1 VSVAR
6 AGRSWGLLV
15 VSLVIA
21 GVAFWLT
28 KTYLSS
34 QENKLRQQLLD
45 QQGAYANVVVASKD
59 IIPGD
64 VISLENMAVA
74 QVPIS
79 NLSSSAVMPE
89 QFGGFEGQVVRNYM
103 STGEPLL
110 NHFVAG
116 IGIER
121 FSDLLDD
128 GERAVTL
135 EIDDINS
142 VSGMLLPGDFV
153 DIMMLLEEESDT
165 QELAGNDNKNLK
177 PLLQKV
183 RILAVDALS
192 LVSKE
197 QDFIAQHSGY
207 DDSMQYSSVTVGVGF
222 DDAAKLILARD
233 IGDLV
238 FMLRNKEDRA
248 HLKSDLLTKE
258 DLLHQ
263 NNSNSK
269 SYKYYSSAKPAGSSR
284 IVSSAKFLDSQRTI
298 KSQPVL
304 KEFKANKDEQVS
316 TR

>member
-1 VSVAR
+1 MSIAK
-6 AGRSWGLLV
+6 AGRSWGLLIF
-15 VSLVIA
+15 SLAIA
-21 GVAFWLT
+21 GVAFWLS
-28 KTYLSS
+28 KSYLSS
-34 QENKLRQQLLD
+34 QENKMRQQLLE
-45 QQGAYANVVVASKD
+45 QQGSYANIVVATKEMV
-59 IIPGD
+59 PGD
-64 VISLENMAVA
+64 IISLENMAIA
-74 QVPIS
+74 QVPVN
-79 NLSSSAVMPE
+79 NLSASAVPPE
-89 QFGGFEGQVVRNYM
+89 QFASFEGQVVRNYM
-103 STGEPLL
+103 SAGEPLL

-121 FSDLLDD
+121 FSDLLDK
-128 GERAVTL
+128 GERAVTI

-153 DIMMLLEEESDT
+153 DIMMLLEEDATSPDLMV
-165 QELAGNDNKNLK
+165 QENKNLK

-192 LVSKE
+192 LVSKD
-197 QDFIAQHSGY
+197 QDFIAQHSGF

-238 FMLRNKEDRA
+238 FMLRNKTDSEQ
-248 HLKSDLLTKE
+248 LNSDLLTRE

-269 SYKYYSSAKPAGSSR
+269 SYKFYSSTQPGGSSK
-284 IVSSAKFLDSQRTI
+284 IVSSVKFIDSQRAV
-298 KSQPVL
+298 KSQRII
-304 KEFKANKDEQVS
+304 KELKANKDEQVS